1 MKESNMT
8 QNRIWQLHA
17 VPGVPEIMALQDV
30 AAEAGKYQ
38 LCFTKDENCTLEK
51 IIFTL
56 DEDTGLAARILVKIL
71 LRLRIA
77 PEAAL
82 ETAKKFYRMTKE
94 FPKGNYSA
102 NSSSNA

>member
-1 MKESNMT
+1 MNIKENNT
-8 QNRIWQLHA
+8 IWEMPATVGLPAITAIQ
-17 VPGVPEIMALQDV
+17 
-30 AAEAGKYQ
+30 AASEESGKYQ
-38 LCFTKDENCTLEK
+38 LCFAKDENCTLEK

-56 DEDTGLAARILVKIL
+56 DEDTALAARILVRIL

>member
-1 MKESNMT
+1 MALNK
-8 QNRIWQLHA
+8 IWRLQA

-38 LCFTKDENCTLEK
+38 LCFAKDENCTLEK

-56 DEDTGLAARILVKIL
+56 DEDTALAARILVRIL

-94 FPKGNYSA
+94 FPKGNYSV

>member
-1 MKESNMT
+1 MT
-8 QNRIWQLHA
+8 QNKIWQLNA
-17 VPGVPEIMALQDV
+17 ESGVPEIMAFQDV
-30 AAEAGKYQ
+30 TIEAGKYQ
-38 LCFTKDENCTLEK
+38 LCFAKDENYSLEK

-56 DEDTGLAARILVKIL
+56 DEDTDHAARILVRIL

-94 FPKGNYSA
+94 FPRGNYSV

>member
-1 MKESNMT
+1 MESQ
-8 QNRIWQLHA
+8 QNIVW
-17 VPGVPEIMALQDV
+17 EIPASTGLPTITAIQ
-30 AAEAGKYQ
+30 AASEESGKYQ
-38 LCFTKDENCTLEK
+38 LLFRNDDCTLEK
-51 IIFTL
+51 IIFKL
-56 DEDTGLAARILVKIL
+56 DEDTALAARILVRIL

-94 FPKGNYSA
+94 FPEGNYSA

>member
-1 MKESNMT
+1 MEMKC
-8 QNRIWQLHA
+8 QKDIIWKIPSSVGLPVIIAIQTA
-17 VPGVPEIMALQDV
+17 SEGS
-30 AAEAGKYQ
+30 GKYQ
-38 LCFTKDENCTLEK
+38 LFFKNDDNCTLEK

-56 DEDTGLAARILVKIL
+56 DEDTSFAARILVKIL

-82 ETAKKFYRMTKE
+82 KTAKKFYLMTKE
-94 FPKGNYSA
+94 FPQGNYSV

>member
-1 MKESNMT
+1 MKISELKNIYPFHDAKIV
-8 QNRIWQLHA
+8 N
-17 VPGVPEIMALQDV
+17 VFKND
-30 AAEAGKYQ
+30 
-38 LCFTKDENCTLEK
+38 DNCTLEK

-56 DEDTGLAARILVKIL
+56 DEDTSFAARILVKIL

-82 ETAKKFYRMTKE
+82 KTAKKFYLMTKE
-94 FPKGNYSA
+94 FPQGNYSV